1 MAAESETDYKEGAFD
16 NDQVDVPVKVHIIAP
31 STLPEGYEFEA
42 EIGAPGAK
50 KTINV
55 EVVSVVGR
63 LAGLICYI
71 ICKDMPCVK
80 YCKHIALLSSCFIL
94 IPSLHSLHTHTHII
108 SYHTY
113 HAASRRCRGRTGIPR
128 STSR

>member
-55 EVVSVVGR
+55 EVVSVE
-63 LAGLICYI
+63 ADWA
-71 ICKDMPCVK
+71 DMLYMLRYVCV
-80 YCKHIALLSSCFIL
+80 
-94 IPSLHSLHTHTHII
+94 
-108 SYHTY
+108 
-113 HAASRRCRGRTGIPR
+113 
-128 STSR
+128 

>member
-55 EVVSVVGR
+55 EVVSGR
-63 LAGLICYI
+63 RIGWAAIYI
-71 ICKDMPCVK
+71 FMLRYACV
-80 YCKHIALLSSCFIL
+80 
-94 IPSLHSLHTHTHII
+94 
-108 SYHTY
+108 
-113 HAASRRCRGRTGIPR
+113 
-128 STSR
+128 